1 MSGFLDSVVALQ
13 HTLDDLER
21 ALRRLHGIPDWMQ
34 ELHGEHAG
42 RKAEIDAIATEIDD
56 AGHERRTSEAEVDD
70 ARQKL
75 RRYQLQINEVSTQ
88 REYGALLQE
97 IDTVKRQISEGEERA
112 IQALERA
119 DRLGEDLAAKRD
131 GFRELD
137 ERYSTELAKWE
148 AQKPEVAAEVDDLE
162 RRVDELRGEI
172 PKNVL
177 AQFDRLLERSG
188 GAALAPIRR
197 VDRAASRGAS
207 MWHCGVCNYRV
218 RPQVVVE
225 IRNTGRL
232 IYCESCKRILYLGES
247 ADRT

>member
-1 MSGFLDSVVALQ
+1 MPGSLDSVVALQ

-21 ALRRLHGIPDWMQ
+21 ARERLHGIPDWMR
-34 ELHGEHAG
+34 ELHEEHAG
-42 RKAEIDAIATEIDD
+42 RKAEIDAIAAEIEA

-75 RRYQLQINEVSTQ
+75 QRYQQQINEVSTQ

-97 IDTVKRQISEGEERA
+97 IDTVKRQISDGEERA

-119 DRLGEDLAAKRD
+119 DRLGEDLTAKRD

-148 AQKPEVAAEVDDLE
+148 AQKPEVAAEVAELE
-162 RRVDELRGEI
+162 RRVEGLRAEI
-172 PKNVL
+172 PKSVL
-177 AQFDRLLERSG
+177 TQFDRLLERSG

-197 VDRAASRGAS
+197 VDRTAGKGVV

-225 IRNTGRL
+225 IRNSGRL
-232 IYCESCKRILYLGES
+232 IHCDSCKRILYLEER